1 MKVASIDIG
10 SNTVLLLIA
19 EIELEDKKLIPLLN
33 VYRMPRISKGI
44 NESKIISASSISNLL
59 EVLSEYKILIERHNC
74 SRVIVN
80 ATQALR
86 VAQNSEEII
95 SAIKAKIEFDVNVI
109 AGNDEAYLSFI
120 GAQSGFD
127 LDSSVIVIDIGGA
140 STEIVLGSNTNI
152 LFQKSFPIGV
162 VTMTEKYLE
171 PPITDIDLENL
182 EEYISVVLKELA
194 DIDST
199 DADVIAVAGTP
210 TTLACAMQNLLEYSD
225 EKVEGFKLNKNDL
238 NDFISVF
245 RSISSQSIRNKYG
258 EIMNGREDIILAGT
272 VILHTALNILGKE
285 SLNVSGRG
293 LRYGAII
300 DFMTS
305 KNKG

>member
-19 EIELEDKKLIPLLN
+19 EVDLKDKKLIPLLN
-33 VYRMPRISKGI
+33 IYRMPRISKGI

-59 EVLSEYKILIERHNC
+59 EVLSEYKIIIEKHNC
-74 SRVIVN
+74 SRVFVN

-95 SAIKAKIEFDVNVI
+95 SAIKAKFKFDVNVI
-109 AGNDEAYLSFI
+109 AGNDEAYLSFL

-140 STEIVLGSNTNI
+140 STEIVLGSNTKT
-152 LFQKSFPIGV
+152 LFQRSFPIGV
-162 VTMTEKYLE
+162 VTMTEKYLN
-171 PPITDIDLENL
+171 PPITDIDLKNL
-182 EEYISVVLKELA
+182 EEYISGVLKELT

-245 RSISSQSIRNKYG
+245 KSMNDQAIRKRYG

-272 VILHTALNILGKE
+272 VILHTALNILGKD
-285 SLNVSGRG
+285 SLYVSGRG

-305 KNKG
+305 IDKG

>member
-1 MKVASIDIG
+1 MKIASIDIG

-19 EIELEDKKLIPLLN
+19 EVDLKDKRLHPVLN
-33 VYRMPRISKGI
+33 VYRMPRISRGI
-44 NESKIISASSISNLL
+44 DESKIISASSISNLL
-59 EVLSEYKILIERHNC
+59 EVLSEYKIIIEKHNC

-95 SAIKAKIEFDVNVI
+95 SAIKAKFEFDVNI
-109 AGNDEAYLSFI
+109 ISGNDEAYLSFL
-120 GAQSGFD
+120 GAQSGFE

-140 STEIVLGSNTNI
+140 STEIVLGSNTEI

-162 VTMTEKYLE
+162 VTMTEKYLD
-171 PPITDIDLENL
+171 PPITDINLNILEQ
-182 EEYISVVLKELA
+182 YISEVLKEIIN
-194 DIDST
+194 IDST

-210 TTLACAMQNLLEYSD
+210 TTLACAKQSLPEYSD
-225 EKVEGFKLNKNDL
+225 EKVEGFKLSKNDL

-245 RSISSQSIRNKYG
+245 KSMSSQSIRNKYG

-272 VILHTALNILGKE
+272 VILHTALKIMGKE
-285 SLNVSGRG
+285 SLYVSGRG

-305 KNKG
+305 IDKG